1 MSKNFALGP
10 KNLILCPEF
19 CPPIKYNGKW
29 GPWLPQTKDFGL
41 GQQNSLLRVRILST
55 PYRTYFPVLSYLPRF
70 DEVCLHVKILR
81 CLILIV
87 CSYISSRQRPPPARR
102 EETYMYGRSRRY
114 SDFRDEPT
122 AATPLQPGKENPNV
136 GTLPLVKQH
145 SYRHNHPH
153 SGLPSNIRENV
164 YMESRP
170 LPSIPDLNEVDN
182 DDAKSDRSSQNKVQV
197 YRTSS
202 GKEHYHNPRLV
213 VNMRSDRSDRSDHSD
228 PRGPS
233 EDPQYFVLDPDEVST
248 GNPASPLPGA
258 SGCSAS
264 SHHQHQ
270 HHHHHPSHYPHQQH
284 YPGARAGGGGGGG
297 AAAGGVPS
305 DKQKSPEEENA
316 ENFNKEVAS
325 TNSSLPELPP
335 RPVTGLP
342 RQMSH
347 RVQSNPNEYSQG
359 NSNSSWP
366 WSVCTSW
373 LCVHWRDFV
382 AFHLKNASIWILGCT
397 IQYICHS
404 SGSRGAKGA
413 ISPLLCK
420 SSHKNYSRRTWL
432 FICHAPLPPLWSFWI
447 HYCVSTPLLKVHLQ
461 YSPKTW

>member
-1 MSKNFALGP
+1 
-10 KNLILCPEF
+10 
-19 CPPIKYNGKW
+19 
-29 GPWLPQTKDFGL
+29 
-41 GQQNSLLRVRILST
+41 
-55 PYRTYFPVLSYLPRF
+55 
-70 DEVCLHVKILR
+70 
-81 CLILIV
+81 
-87 CSYISSRQRPPPARR
+87 
-102 EETYMYGRSRRY
+102 MYGRSLSRRY

-122 AATPLQPGKENPNV
+122 AATPLTKENPNV

-145 SYRHNHPH
+145 SYRQNHPH

-248 GNPASPLPGA
+248 GNPATPLPGSSA
-258 SGCSAS
+258 GCSS
-264 SHHQHQ
+264 SH
-270 HHHHHPSHYPHQQH
+270 PHYPHQHH
-284 YPGARAGGGGGGG
+284 YPDRGG
-297 AAAGGVPS
+297 GGVPS
-305 DKQKSPEEENA
+305 EQKSPEEENA

-366 WSVCTSW
+366 WSAG
-373 LCVHWRDFV
+373 VHWGDFV
-382 AFHLKNASIWILGCT
+382 AFHLKNASIWTLGCT
-397 IQYICHS
+397 ICHYAIPKIFPNRVNPLFLTP
-404 SGSRGAKGA
+404 SRA
-413 ISPLLCK
+413 
-420 SSHKNYSRRTWL
+420 
-432 FICHAPLPPLWSFWI
+432 
-447 HYCVSTPLLKVHLQ
+447 
-461 YSPKTW
+461 